1 MRSPR
6 ASSFAYLSQSSTQ
19 SPLRCLLSGL
29 QNRWPSGSS
38 LAFCLTPSAR
48 PVGVKMSFCCSLT
61 SRLDAA
67 PGILAYVAM
76 SCARKAR
83 HTMCIRMRCLRRF
96 LLPGQGVNLLT
107 SFSIGAADLANSV
120 TQLGTTAERR
130 LVTYAEVGI
139 PSVHAKP
146 PGPCVSVHCS
156 NCSRIGRTCYS
167 RLAPQRKQVAM
178 SRLPLASAT
187 LPG

>member
-76 SCARKAR
+76 GCARKAR

-96 LLPGQGVNLLT
+96 FLPGQGICNLFFHWGCRSGKLRDAAWNHCRAA
-107 SFSIGAADLANSV
+107 SGYVCSSWDSIG
-120 TQLGTTAERR
+120 TRKTAW
-130 LVTYAEVGI
+130 
-139 PSVHAKP
+139 
-146 PGPCVSVHCS
+146 
-156 NCSRIGRTCYS
+156 
-167 RLAPQRKQVAM
+167 
-178 SRLPLASAT
+178 T
-187 LPG
+187 LCKRAL